1 MASGA
6 LILFLRFLC
15 EPDAASIF
23 NKSHQLNMSSDFPKS
38 LADSHQSQQ
47 RKDHITNRGTDTHG
61 DKFLKPVPA
70 DIKKPSLGTLKESKT
85 FNVIQGKNVTL
96 TNHPGNVVKYK
107 QSRINADAAAFSTK
121 FNKSELASLQD
132 NVIFKNETSKLKLSS
147 FLDSNQNP
155 LNEFKKLEQLGELG
169 GQVDAV
175 RLLNV
180 NKEPD
185 KLAHERIVRENQPL
199 EVNKIVAGD
208 RYDNRI
214 VNNKLEVLQNSQRLV
229 NAERIPQ
236 GQAELNQNLENL
248 NVNKSQDAPVQQ
260 PVVLDIPDEDIG
272 EDGDDDEDYDDEDE
286 DADDDGEYDDEDAD
300 DDHHQHPHHHN
311 PHGDYE
317 YEKGANG
324 HLQVQKPNNDD
335 DGNGDDDIDDG
346 DDDDDDYDNGDYDD
360 ENEYDADYDN
370 DLKSA
375 KDDGVLKSANA
386 APSKDVLKGHIN
398 ARNLGV
404 NRNDFPAD
412 RDDYGDNKRYDDQNI
427 KHRKHDRYAYDDY
440 KNDEEDDNEDEYDYD
455 DKNED
460 AEIKDSNADIQINVV
475 KHSKPKTKPVGALQ
489 TNVHISNHTSV
500 SSNSAL
506 LVFGIPFVL
515 IVLLT
520 YRFIKKRRLHFRFK
534 PRISLY
540 NV

>member
-1 MASGA
+1 
-6 LILFLRFLC
+6 
-15 EPDAASIF
+15 
-23 NKSHQLNMSSDFPKS
+23 MSSGFPS

-47 RKDHITNRGTDTHG
+47 RKDQITNRGTDTHR
-61 DKFLKPVPA
+61 DKFMKPVPVGV
-70 DIKKPSLGTLKESKT
+70 KKPLLGATKESKT

-96 TNHPGNVVKYK
+96 TNPPGNVLKYK
-107 QSRINADAAAFSTK
+107 QSRVNADAAAFSNK

-155 LNEFKKLEQLGELG
+155 LNEFKKLEQLGVLG

-180 NKEPD
+180 KEETD
-185 KLAHERIVRENQPL
+185 KLAHERIVRENKPL
-199 EVNKIVAGD
+199 GMITGNQYDKGIVK
-208 RYDNRI
+208 
-214 VNNKLEVLQNSQRLV
+214 NKLEVLQDSQRLV

-236 GQAELNQNLENL
+236 GQAETNQNLENL

-260 PVVLDIPDEDIG
+260 PVVLDIPEEDIG
-272 EDGDDDEDYDDEDE
+272 EDGDDDEDNDEEDE

-300 DDHHQHPHHHN
+300 DNHQHPHHHN
-311 PHGDYE
+311 PHEQYE

-335 DGNGDDDIDDG
+335 DGNGEDDIDDG

-404 NRNDFPAD
+404 NRNAFPAD
-412 RDDYGDNKRYDDQNI
+412 HDEYGDNKRYDDQNI
-427 KHRKHDRYAYDDY
+427 KHLKHDRYAYDDY